1 MNSTRSGSIL
11 FWVFVGF
18 GLAGV
23 ILGSVT
29 VIGEPVPVPAWTA
42 WWFAAAA
49 IGGLSFLY
57 LRLSRSLRNL
67 AGFLKDSDG
76 SWNRPEY
83 SAEIG
88 AIQEAIRK
96 RNHEG
101 TQKLERLNQQNQD
114 LTLQIQLLRKQK
126 QNAQAII
133 FGIRDAVL
141 VVDSAHCLIIANQ
154 AAETLFGFHFDPS
167 RLRPASELI
176 RHSELLNLMD
186 KSRQNRIPHVR
197 HELTVD
203 RNHEPAVFDCILS
216 CVTDDQDQLTG
227 IVAVLH
233 DITREKEISRM
244 KNDFVSHVS
253 HELKTPLASIN
264 AYAEMLVDGEAKD
277 PQTLQQFCS
286 VIQTQAQRLNRLI
299 EDILNISRIESGLVK
314 INKQTISL
322 SMVIHDAV
330 EMIRSFAQE
339 KNISVQTPPS
349 IIFDQVYADKDMM
362 TQVVIN
368 LLSNAVKYT
377 PKQGRVTVDCEVNES
392 DQVVRVQVTDTGVG
406 IPPED
411 IPRLF
416 EKFYR
421 VEANKKMAKGTG
433 LGLNLVKQM
442 VEKVHQGKVFVRSE
456 QGKGS
461 TFGFEMPL
469 GVPAGAAIT
478 IS

>member
-1 MNSTRSGSIL
+1 MTCLQSSSRL
-11 FWVFVGF
+11 FWIWAVVGMAGVALAIPPVAVGRVPAMVCTALGLTGTTMVGF
-18 GLAGV
+18 SLV
-23 ILGSVT
+23 L
-29 VIGEPVPVPAWTA
+29 
-42 WWFAAAA
+42 
-49 IGGLSFLY
+49 
-57 LRLSRSLRNL
+57 LRLTRALRRLENCL
-67 AGFLKDSDG
+67 GNSGEFPDSTG
-76 SWNRPEY
+76 CP
-83 SAEIG
+83 AEIRS
-88 AIQEAIRK
+88 IWETVHRRIR
-96 RNHEG
+96 E
-101 TQKLERLNQQNQD
+101 TSDKLERANRQNQD

-141 VVDSAHCLIIANQ
+141 VIDPGECLVIANQ
-154 AAETLFGFHFDPS
+154 AAETLFGFRFDPL

-176 RHSELLNLMD
+176 RHSEILTLMER
-186 KSRQNRIPHVR
+186 SRRNRIPHVR
-197 HELTVD
+197 HEVTVE
-203 RNHEPAVFDCILS
+203 HGGESAVFDCILS

-233 DITREKEISRM
+233 DVTREKEVSRM

-277 PQTLQQFCS
+277 PQTLREFCS

-314 INKQTISL
+314 INKQPISL

-330 EMIRSFAQE
+330 EMIRGFAQE
-339 KNISVQTPPS
+339 KNISVHTPPS

-377 PKQGRVTVDCEVNES
+377 PKEGRVTVDCQVNEA

-411 IPRLF
+411 VPRLF

-461 TFGFEMPL
+461 TFGFEMPM
-469 GVPAGAAIT
+469 GIPTGAEILV
-478 IS
+478 S

>member
-1 MNSTRSGSIL
+1 MTVNQPGKIL
-11 FWVFVGF
+11 PFVLMTV

-23 ILGSVT
+23 ILGFNTAVFGGSATLALV
-29 VIGEPVPVPAWTA
+29 AWFLA
-42 WWFAAAA
+42 GGAV
-49 IGGLSFLY
+49 GGLSYLL
-57 LRLSRSLRNL
+57 LRLYGAVRELVVALQDSKGSL
-67 AGFLKDSDG
+67 DG
-76 SWNRPEY
+76 VRV
-83 SAEIG
+83 SAQVD
-88 AIQEAIRK
+88 AVWDAIR
-96 RNHEG
+96 RRSRDG
-101 TQKLERLNQQNQD
+101 TDKMERLNQLNQD
-114 LTLQIQLLRKQK
+114 LSLQVQLLRKQNK
-126 QNAQAII
+126 NTQAII

-141 VVDSAHCLIIANQ
+141 VVDSGNCLTIANQ
-154 AAETLFGFHFDPS
+154 AAEALFGFQFDPS
-167 RLRPASELI
+167 QLRPASELV
-176 RHSELLNLMD
+176 RHPDLLALMD
-186 KSRQNRIPHVR
+186 KSRQNRIRHVR
-197 HELTVD
+197 HEVTVKRSD
-203 RNHEPAVFDCILS
+203 ESAVFDCILS
-216 CVTDDQDQLTG
+216 CVTDEKDQLTG

-233 DITREKEISRM
+233 DVTREKEVSQM

-314 INKQTISL
+314 INKQAISL

-330 EMIRSFAQE
+330 EMIRSYAQE
-339 KNISVQTPPS
+339 KNITVHMPPS

-377 PKQGRVTVDCEVNES
+377 PKQGEVTVTCEVNDS
-392 DQVVRVQVTDTGVG
+392 DQMVRVQVADTGVG

-411 IPRLF
+411 LPKLF

-442 VEKVHQGKVFVRSE
+442 VEKVHQGKVFVRSTPG
-456 QGKGS
+456 QGS
-461 TFGFEMPL
+461 TFGFEMPM
-469 GVPAGAAIT
+469 GVSQAAAT
-478 IS
+478 TVS